1 VSPRDLDLDAAGD
14 QPSLVRPYAMVRG
27 RTRAAG
33 EPPLPVE
40 AIIVASIDPED
51 APDPAALL
59 LERGAIVR
67 LCRRPYSVA
76 EVSALLAL
84 PVGVVR
90 VLVADL
96 SAEGF
101 VQVNLPLDPVTGD
114 GVDRVLLE
122 RVLAGLEA
130 L

>member
-1 VSPRDLDLDAAGD
+1 VSTRDVGVDPGEE
-14 QPSLVRPYAMVRG
+14 PSLVRPYALVRG
-27 RTRAAG
+27 RTRHGSA
-33 EPPLPVE
+33 EPLPVE
-40 AIIVASIDPED
+40 TIIVTKLDIDSAALQLE
-51 APDPAALL
+51 PAAI
-59 LERGAIVR
+59 AR
-67 LCRRPYSVA
+67 LCQRPYSVA

-96 SAEGF
+96 SADGF
-101 VQVNLPLDPVTGD
+101 VEVNLPLDSRSGEA
-114 GVDRVLLE
+114 VDRVLLE

>member
-1 VSPRDLDLDAAGD
+1 MSPDPRDHDATGE
-14 QPSLVRPYAMVRG
+14 PSLVRPYALVRG
-27 RTRAAG
+27 RTRRGTAA
-33 EPPLPVE
+33 PLPVE
-40 AIIVASIDPED
+40 AIIVTELSIDASSLQLE
-51 APDPAALL
+51 PA
-59 LERGAIVR
+59 AIVR

-96 SAEGF
+96 SAEGY
-101 VQVNLPLDPVTGD
+101 VQVNLPLDPAAGD
-114 GVDRVLLE
+114 AVDRVLLE

>member
-1 VSPRDLDLDAAGD
+1 MNERRIDKSTSRE
-14 QPSLVRPYAMVRG
+14 PSLVRPYALVRG
-27 RTRAAG
+27 RTRRGSA
-33 EPPLPVE
+33 PPLPVE
-40 AIIVASIDPED
+40 SVIVTKTDVDSTALQLE
-51 APDPAALL
+51 PA
-59 LERGAIVR
+59 AIVR

-76 EVSALLAL
+76 EVSARLGL
-84 PVGVVR
+84 PVGVTR

-96 SAEGF
+96 AAEGH
-101 VQVNLPLDPVTGD
+101 VDVNLPLDPHSAD